1 MVEAEIDESQDY
13 YSMDLIDLDVD
24 VKLELKQTLSQ
35 N

>member
-24 VKLELKQTLSQ
+24 VKLELK
-35 N
+35 